1 MQETMF
7 AYAKNIS
14 SKLLFDA
21 SDGECPFGLMWG
33 LAARVTLSQPADL
46 QGSDCQGLRSI
57 IADEVRIVA
66 TGAK

>member
-21 SDGECPFGLMWG
+21 SDGACPFGCGDW
-33 LAARVTLSQPADL
+33 AARVSLRQPADL

-57 IADEVRIVA
+57 IADKVRIVA